1 MLEKIKQWF
10 LVMFILSQLG
20 NFQIDY
26 VDALA
31 AVKRYEDKGYESMTI
46 L

>member
-1 MLEKIKQWF
+1 MLEKIKEWF
-10 LVMFILSQLG
+10 LIMFIPTQLG

-31 AVKRYEDKGYESMTI
+31 AVKRYEDKGQESMTI